1 MIINRYS
8 FFFSSRRRHTRLQ
21 GDWSS
26 DVCSSDLV
34 PEWVCFL
41 GKFVGLGLVLVA
53 LQALMMAAGML
64 VQVLLGH
71 FEFEIG
77 LYARILFGLQL
88 PDYLLFA
95 LLALAVHVLVNHKY
109 VGHLVVV

>member
-1 MIINRYS
+1 MAVAGLVDQIAVVMP
-8 FFFSSRRRHTRLQ
+8 
-21 GDWSS
+21 
-26 DVCSSDLV
+26 DVPFLCHYRVATEITDAAPV
-34 PEWVCFL
+34 PEWVYFL

-64 VQVLLGH
+64 IQVLLGH
-71 FEFEIG
+71 FDFQIG

-95 LLALAVHVLVNHKY
+95 LLALVVHALVNHK
-109 VGHLVVV
+109 